1 MKVKI
6 EKFDHFGRGITYI
19 NDKIAF
25 IENALPQ
32 EIVEIKIT
40 KENKK
45 YLEGKVIEIIEK
57 SPIRI
62 EEECPYSKI
71 CGGCQLNHICYNEE
85 NKYKEEKV
93 KEIINHTLKEDINIK
108 KISYHDRNNYRNKIT
123 LHGKDGVIGLYQE
136 KTNEIIPIK
145 SCILVNPKINEIIQ
159 VLENSKHNIEKVT
172 IKTSN
177 NNRECLVDIKGE
189 IEDIS
194 NLKKLCKVIIINNE
208 YQTEEKRIETTI
220 KDKKYKES
228 NSSFFQVNNTLTE
241 ELYNEVKDNIKDE
254 DKIILDL
261 YCGTGSIGIYV
272 DGEDKKIIG
281 IDNNPSNIKDALE
294 NKELNHLNN
303 IDFIC
308 NKVENEIEKYDNIDL
323 VILDPPRK
331 GLDEKTREC
340 LKKNNINKII
350 YVSCDIY
357 TLARDLKDL
366 KEMFHI
372 KKIKPFNMFP
382 RTYHVEC
389 ISVLER
395 KSVEK

>member
-177 NNRECLVDIKGE
+177 NNRE
-189 IEDIS
+189 
-194 NLKKLCKVIIINNE
+194 
-208 YQTEEKRIETTI
+208 
-220 KDKKYKES
+220 
-228 NSSFFQVNNTLTE
+228 
-241 ELYNEVKDNIKDE
+241 
-254 DKIILDL
+254 
-261 YCGTGSIGIYV
+261 
-272 DGEDKKIIG
+272 
-281 IDNNPSNIKDALE
+281 
-294 NKELNHLNN
+294 
-303 IDFIC
+303 
-308 NKVENEIEKYDNIDL
+308 
-323 VILDPPRK
+323 
-331 GLDEKTREC
+331 
-340 LKKNNINKII
+340 
-350 YVSCDIY
+350 
-357 TLARDLKDL
+357 
-366 KEMFHI
+366 
-372 KKIKPFNMFP
+372 
-382 RTYHVEC
+382 
-389 ISVLER
+389 
-395 KSVEK
+395 